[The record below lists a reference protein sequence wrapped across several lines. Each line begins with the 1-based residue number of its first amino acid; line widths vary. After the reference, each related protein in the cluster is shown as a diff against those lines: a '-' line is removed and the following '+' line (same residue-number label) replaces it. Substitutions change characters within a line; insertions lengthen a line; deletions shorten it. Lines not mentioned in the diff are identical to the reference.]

1 MRIHF
6 IDIGGIGVSAL
17 ARYFLAQ
24 RDQVS
29 GSDAVGSEITEEL
42 GKMGAEIF
50 IGQNTLMSSGN
61 NLITSPQPSPSK
73 GEEDNPP
80 LRKGGENAKSPLT
93 PLSKGG
99 NGGIYSVI
107 GKVKKDKRFKVY
119 GLNGK
124 LIINADIYEL
134 KEAWQKTLR
143 W

>member
-1 MRIHF
+1 MILFSESNSR
-6 IDIGGIGVSAL
+6 
-17 ARYFLAQ
+17 FLAEVKPKN
-24 RDQVS
+24 RRKF
-29 GSDAVGSEITEEL
+29 EKI
-42 GKMGAEIF
+42 M
-50 IGQNTLMSSGN
+50 NGN
-61 NLITSPQPSPSK
+61 
-73 GEEDNPP
+73 
-80 LRKGGENAKSPLT
+80 KSPLT

-124 LIINADIYEL
+124 LIINADIDEL